1 MQLYLI
7 RHGQSTN
14 NANWDDNIEKYDR
27 TSDPQLTDLGVYQA
41 QALANFV
48 ASIQSSSND
57 NGNDREN
64 SNSIGFTHLYSSL
77 MIRAIQTGTIL
88 SEGLEIP
95 LFGLPEA
102 HEIGGIYLE
111 TLVDGMPQIST
122 EYGVTPAFLQEHF
135 PALKLHD
142 PIPESGWWQGG
153 MEPATTPLLRANAV
167 LNLLKE
173 RHLGTKDKVAV
184 LTHGGFFNTM
194 VRTIF
199 NMRPDEP
206 DNRNL
211 RTWFAFCNC
220 AISRFDFVNER
231 VVWVYH
237 NRTDFMKD
245 ELVTC

>member
-1 MQLYLI
+1 MQLYFI

-41 QALANFV
+41 QALAGFV
-48 ASIQSSSND
+48 ASNQTSSND
-57 NGNDREN
+57 NEN
-64 SNSIGFTHLYSSL
+64 GGENRNNISFTHLYSSL

-88 SEGLEIP
+88 SETLDIP

-111 TLVDGMPQIST
+111 TLVDGIPQISN
-122 EYGVTPAFLQEHF
+122 EFGVTPTFLREHY

-142 PIPESGWWQGG
+142 RIPEKGWWQGG
-153 MEPATTPLLRANAV
+153 IEPVTAPLLRAKAV

-173 RHLGTKDKVAV
+173 RHLGTNDMVAV
-184 LTHGGFFNTM
+184 VTHGGFFNTM
-194 VRTIF
+194 ARAIF
-199 NMRPDEP
+199 HIRPDES

-211 RTWFAFCNC
+211 STWFAYCNC
-220 AISRFDFVNER
+220 AVSRFDFVNDR

-245 ELVTC
+245 ELLTC